1 MRVLDGGSGWM
12 EPVVISSDNKR
23 IVAIDRKQ
31 RGVRLFDLADGSVR
45 RPYKK
50 GVADVCFYPD
60 SDHVVIAARP
70 RSLLLYK
77 LATDAVEVIADV
89 NVWSMIVAP
98 DGGFVTRG
106 WSGSTSEGMVFDH
119 WSLGAGGQFASERVG
134 RLPQF
139 GHCLQL
145 LRFDGARRVVVFHW
159 PNTQDNRVSILTVP
173 GLKELGS
180 FDGGTLPSAVSPVG
194 NQIVSLGQRQ
204 LRAWDGPDWKACRTV
219 WIPGRYDLT
228 GLAYHPSG
236 KRLAVACNDG
246 TVRVFDTTAWEEVGK
261 YEWKS
266 GRLRSV
272 TYSAD
277 GTLAAAGS
285 DTGKVVVWD
294 VDE

>member
-1 MRVLDGGSGWM
+1 MRVLDGGSGWL
-12 EPVVISSDNKR
+12 EPIVISADNKR
-23 IVAIDRKQ
+23 LAAVDRKQ
-31 RGVRLFDLADGSVR
+31 RGIRLFDLFDGSVR

-60 SDHVVIAARP
+60 GEHVVIAARP
-70 RSLLLYK
+70 KSLLLYK
-77 LATDAVEVIADV
+77 WATDTVEVIADA

-98 DGGFVTRG
+98 DGGLVTRG
-106 WSGSTSEGMVFDH
+106 WSGTSEGMAFDR
-119 WSLGAGGQFASERVG
+119 WSLGADGKFVSERVG
-134 RLPQF
+134 SLARF

-145 LRFDGARRVVVFHW
+145 LRYDGSRRVVVFHW
-159 PNTQDNRVSILTVP
+159 PSTQDNRVAILTVP
-173 GLKELGS
+173 QFRELGS
-180 FDGGTLPSAVSPVG
+180 FEGGALPAAVSPVD
-194 NQIVSLGQRQ
+194 NQIVSLGARQ
-204 LRAWDGPDWKACRTV
+204 LRAWDGPDWKACRTIV
-219 WIPGRYDLT
+219 IPGRHELT

-246 TVRVFDTTAWEEVGK
+246 TVRVFDTTTREEVGK
-261 YEWKS
+261 YVWKS